1 MNTRRWIGLL
11 FATLLGVVTANAQTV
26 SFPHEVF
33 DPLNIPQV
41 EGAKLLYADKGSA
54 DSYPLVIYNAT
65 PQQVMAWIEQ
75 MDNRGFLHRN
85 RHKESKKQILR
96 GSAYRGGIYIE
107 YYFPVGTSGDKQ
119 SIYAKMQCRF
129 DDEIV
134 FREGKG
140 MKVPGSSMAI
150 ELTPFTR
157 TKQNLNYQKG
167 ILKDMGITDESG
179 FIPKHTEVFKT
190 NVLRSDKYVYSQLPA
205 GTPYS
210 GILEAKFCAGY
221 IPTFAD
227 VRAWAN
233 KLYKACTANA
243 SSIDPISEN
252 EGTGMTHWWTYTCN
266 GVKYQC
272 HVEADLDLFGRFVFT
287 ATRVQ

>member
-1 MNTRRWIGLL
+1 MRRLL
-11 FATLLGVVTANAQTV
+11 FMFLAVFGIALTSAQTA

-54 DSYPLVIYNAT
+54 NSYPLVVYDAT

-96 GSAYRGGIYIE
+96 GSAYRGGINIE
-107 YYFPVGTSGDKQ
+107 YYFPVGTGGDNQ

-129 DDEIV
+129 DNDIV

-179 FIPKHTEVFKT
+179 FIPKHTEVFKA
-190 NVLRSDKYVYSQLPA
+190 NVLRSDKYVYAQLPA

-210 GILEAKFCAGY
+210 GILEAKFRRGY
-221 IPTFAD
+221 IPAFAD
-227 VRAWAN
+227 ARAWAN
-233 KLYKACTANA
+233 KLYKAYAANA

-252 EGTGMTHWWTYTCN
+252 EGTGMTHWWTYTYN

-272 HVEADLDLFGRFVFT
+272 HVEADLDLFGQFGFT
-287 ATRVQ
+287 VMKAQ

>member
-1 MNTRRWIGLL
+1 MRRLL
-11 FATLLGVVTANAQTV
+11 FIFLAVFGIASTSAQTA

-33 DPLNIPQV
+33 GPLNIPQV

-54 DSYPLVIYNAT
+54 SSYPLVVYEAT

-96 GSAYRGGIYIE
+96 GSAYRGGINIV
-107 YYFPVGTSGDKQ
+107 YYFPVGTGGDNQ

-129 DDEIV
+129 DNDIV

-179 FIPKHTEVFKT
+179 FIPRHTEVFKA
-190 NVLRSDKYVYSQLPA
+190 NVLRSDKSDSV
-205 GTPYS
+205 
-210 GILEAKFCAGY
+210 
-221 IPTFAD
+221 
-227 VRAWAN
+227 N
-233 KLYKACTANA
+233 
-243 SSIDPISEN
+243 
-252 EGTGMTHWWTYTCN
+252 
-266 GVKYQC
+266 
-272 HVEADLDLFGRFVFT
+272 
-287 ATRVQ
+287 